1 MRAGC
6 LVQPPEVTPT
16 EEKVRAC
23 IKDDKPLLA
32 DGKKI
37 LIVSNACLEPLSGD
51 RLKMTVV
58 KGRVGVKTVDFLI
71 DTGCSG
77 IVVKKSLVSEDQFTG
92 DFNVML
98 LIDNT

>member
-1 MRAGC
+1 
-6 LVQPPEVTPT
+6 
-16 EEKVRAC
+16 
-23 IKDDKPLLA
+23 
-32 DGKKI
+32 
-37 LIVSNACLEPLSGD
+37 
-51 RLKMTVV
+51 MTVV